1 MNLRCIPIVVAG
13 LLFVLWSPQSP
24 VSTPSPSP
32 SPSPTP
38 QQQIPPDQ
46 REQTFEQVIKGARQ
60 IDADGDGISNG
71 VDNCPAVANADQKD
85 TDGNGI
91 GDACQQ
97 SKSATPMLENCK
109 KSTPNSKRSARK
121 RRKKST
127 PGKQPIKSQRND
139 QTNTPPPFN

>member
-38 QQQIPPDQ
+38 QEKIPPDQ
-46 REQTFEQVIKGARQ
+46 RERTFDQVIKGARQ

-97 SKSATPMLENCK
+97 NPQSPTPAVKNCNKSAPKSKRPTKRRAK
-109 KSTPNSKRSARK
+109 KSILKTRRS
-121 RRKKST
+121 
-127 PGKQPIKSQRND
+127 D
-139 QTNTPPPFN
+139 QTKTPPPPH

>member
-1 MNLRCIPIVVAG
+1 MHRNTFMNLRCIPVVVIG
-13 LLFVLWSPQSP
+13 LSFVLWSSQSQ
-24 VSTPSPSP
+24 VSTTTPPP

-46 REQTFEQVIKGARQ
+46 REQTFDQVIKGARQ

-97 SKSATPMLENCK
+97 KSKSTTPAAKNCNKSSPKSKRFTKRRAK
-109 KSTPNSKRSARK
+109 KSTTRQTIKTKRS
-121 RRKKST
+121 
-127 PGKQPIKSQRND
+127 D
-139 QTNTPPPFN
+139 

>member
-24 VSTPSPSP
+24 VSTPSPPP

-38 QQQIPPDQ
+38 QQQISPDQ

-97 SKSATPMLENCK
+97 SQTTTPTVKNCN
-109 KSTPNSKRSARK
+109 KSTPNSKRSTKK
-121 RRKKST
+121 RRKKTT
-127 PGKQPIKSQRND
+127 PGKQTIK
-139 QTNTPPPFN
+139 TP

>member
-1 MNLRCIPIVVAG
+1 MNLRCIPIVVTG
-13 LLFVLWSPQSP
+13 LSFVLWSPQSP

-60 IDADGDGISNG
+60 IDADGDGISNA

-97 SKSATPMLENCK
+97 SKSTAPMLKNCK

-127 PGKQPIKSQRND
+127 PAKQSVKSQRND
-139 QTNTPPPFN
+139 QANTPPSI